1 MCKGSVLASEKR
13 VMESEGSCFQ
23 EWGVSVQVHAGRVM
37 ESVVRG
43 TTQCGE
49 RGVVRGGRE
58 GDGLSGER
66 GRRW

>member
-1 MCKGSVLASEKR
+1 MKGALP
-13 VMESEGSCFQ
+13 
-23 EWGVSVQVHAGRVM
+23 GVGSVQVHAGKVM

-49 RGVVRGGRE
+49 RGVVRGGGE
-58 GDGLSGER
+58 GDGLRGEK